1 MNKQFFLNE
10 FLTHHF
16 FLFMFIQQKS
26 SHTIFTM
33 DEIDIR
39 KIFGENVKYY
49 RKKIGLSQEQLAEK
63 LDISPNHLSVIETGG
78 KFVTYKLLEKLIAI
92 FDIMPAALFYVSGTA
107 NNDDTIQNKINSI
120 IKSELDSAFTEISH
134 KISKI

>member
-1 MNKQFFLNE
+1 MSKQFFLNGN
-10 FLTHHF
+10 LIYHF
-16 FLFMFIQQKS
+16 FLLMFIQQKS